1 MQLEVKCIKCK
12 KVYTVDVPKE
22 GFFNWQSG
30 MLIQDAMPDVSAD
43 DRELLMSHLCSSC
56 FDDLVGGAI

>member
-1 MQLEVKCIKCK
+1 MQLEVTCINCK

-43 DRELLMSHLCSSC
+43 DRELLISHLCSSC
-56 FDDLVGGAI
+56 FNDLVGGDI

>member
-22 GFFNWQSG
+22 GLFNWQRG

-56 FDDLVGGAI
+56 FNNLIGGDE